1 MQLSSD
7 SFYQAVQYLE
17 DHPESIRVKKL
28 IFCICQKSWENDI
41 NILNSFSMESLVK
54 NLITQQ
60 ETLELLTLSL
70 YKLVKTLNRPKVYA
84 GVAKAI
90 VEQLGPIYHELNRQT
105 EVVEV
110 PTNQQDTHVY
120 DDTFLLEQAVRN
132 LSHHPATARIHK
144 LVYAI
149 TKKSWENDLNRIQ
162 HYGFKNLITEMLDIY
177 PDFNALKQAFVRLV
191 NNINNKNLYIAI
203 SKVILNQ
210 IYGLYDSLQPEELLP
225 QGNSNG
231 YSTQILSISNSDNY
245 QSMEPSSS
253 SAFETS
259 VIDVTSEQMITEL
272 KQVQVQSTP
281 PPSPPK
287 PTYDMFEVRME
298 IMQYTNPLRAKILL
312 FSLLFHPWDRSG
324 QDWSTLR
331 SYSLDDLLEQILQSG
346 RSIAE
351 VEGKLYN
358 MAKSLHD
365 ADSHLQAAST
375 VVEAVKPFL

>member
-28 IFCICQKSWENDI
+28 IFCICQKSWENDL

-54 NLITQQ
+54 DLITEQ
-60 ETLELLTLSL
+60 ENLELLTLSL

-90 VEQLGPIYHELNRQT
+90 VEQLGPIYRELEQDT

-110 PTNQQDTHVY
+110 SADPQETNVSDEKI
-120 DDTFLLEQAVRN
+120 LLEQAVSN
-132 LSHHPATARIHK
+132 LTNHPETARIHK

-149 TKKSWENDLNRIQ
+149 SKNSWENDLDRIR
-162 HYGFKNLITEMLDIY
+162 HYGLKNLITEMLEVY
-177 PDFNALKQAFVRLV
+177 PDYTVLKQAFVRLV
-191 NNINNKNLYIAI
+191 NNINKKNLYIAI

-210 IYGLYDSLQPEELLP
+210 IYGLYDILKQEKVLP
-225 QGNSNG
+225 QANSNN
-231 YSTQILSISNSDNY
+231 YSTQLIAINNSDNY
-245 QSMEPSSS
+245 QSMEPSSRG
-253 SAFETS
+253 AFETS
-259 VIDVTSEQMITEL
+259 VIDVASEQMITEL
-272 KQVQVQSTP
+272 QQVQPPP

-287 PTYDMFEVRME
+287 PTYDIFEIRME

-331 SYSLDDLLEQILQSG
+331 SYTLDDLLEQILQSG
-346 RSIAE
+346 RSISE
-351 VEGKLYN
+351 IEGKLYN
-358 MAKSLHD
+358 MARALHD
-365 ADSHLQAAST
+365 PDSHLQTAST
-375 VVEAVKPFL
+375 VVESVKPFL

>member
-17 DHPESIRVKKL
+17 HHPESIRIKKL
-28 IFCICQKSWENDI
+28 IFCICQKSWENDL
-41 NILNSFSMESLVK
+41 NILNGLCMESLVK
-54 NLITQQ
+54 ELITQQ
-60 ETLELLTLSL
+60 ETLESLTLSL

-84 GVAKAI
+84 GVAKAV
-90 VEQLGPIYHELNRQT
+90 VEQLGPIYRELDQET
-105 EVVEV
+105 EVIEV
-110 PTNQQDTHVY
+110 STNPHETHVSSA
-120 DDTFLLEQAVRN
+120 TVLLEQAVSN
-132 LSHHPATARIHK
+132 LANHPETARIQK

-149 TKKSWENDLNRIQ
+149 TKNSWENDLNRIQ
-162 HYGFKNLITEMLDIY
+162 HYGLNNLITEMLNIY
-177 PDFNALKQAFVRLV
+177 PDYNALKQAFIRLV
-191 NNINNKNLYIAI
+191 NNINKKNLYIAI

-210 IYGLYDSLQPEELLP
+210 IAGLYENLQQEEMLP
-225 QGNSNG
+225 QSSSNS
-231 YSTQILSISNSDNY
+231 YSTQIISISNNDNY
-245 QSMEPSSS
+245 QSMEPSSAG
-253 SAFETS
+253 AFETS

-272 KQVQVQSTP
+272 KQVQPPP

-287 PTYDMFEVRME
+287 QNYDIFEIRLE

-331 SYSLDDLLEQILQSG
+331 SYTLDDLLEQILQSG
-346 RSIAE
+346 RSITE
-351 VEGKLYN
+351 IEGKLYN

-365 ADSHLQAAST
+365 PDSHLQTAST

>member
-28 IFCICQKSWENDI
+28 IFCICKKSWENDI
-41 NILNSFSMESLVK
+41 NIVNSFSMDSLVK
-54 NLITQQ
+54 ELITQQ

-90 VEQLGPIYHELNRQT
+90 VEQLGPIYRELNRQT
-105 EVVEV
+105 DVIEV
-110 PTNQQDTHVY
+110 PTEPQETHVS
-120 DDTFLLEQAVRN
+120 DDTFLLEQAVSN
-132 LSHHPATARIHK
+132 LSNHPETARIHK

-149 TKKSWENDLNRIQ
+149 TKNSWENDLNRIQ
-162 HYGFKNLITEMLDIY
+162 HYGLKNLVTEMLDIY
-177 PDFNALKQAFVRLV
+177 PDFNTLKQAFVRLV
-191 NNINNKNLYIAI
+191 NNINKKNLYIAI

-210 IYGLYDSLQPEELLP
+210 ICGLYDNLRQEELLP
-225 QGNSNG
+225 QRNSNS
-231 YSTQILSISNSDNY
+231 YSTQIISISNNDNY
-245 QSMEPSSS
+245 QSIEPSSA

-259 VIDVTSEQMITEL
+259 VVNVTSERMITEL
-272 KQVQVQSTP
+272 KQVQSTP
-281 PPSPPK
+281 APSPPK
-287 PTYDMFEVRME
+287 PTYDIFEVRME

-331 SYSLDDLLEQILQSG
+331 SYTLDDLLEQILQSG
-346 RSIAE
+346 RSIGE
-351 VEGKLYN
+351 VQGKLYN

-365 ADSHLQAAST
+365 PDSNLQAAST
-375 VVEAVKPFL
+375 LVEAVKPFL